1 MSVGDAT
8 ADETIVRE
16 YRGATPEEAAAAY
29 TREATGLVARGYA
42 VAAQAWTPER
52 TLVVTYQRSLPSL
65 PPPVVAAAPAT
76 APWAPPPAAAPR
88 LDRWCTRCGRYQSP
102 AWAARC
108 EHCGARYAE
117 FPPAPTPPPPGVV
130 LAAPGRSRSA
140 TVAIIVVAIA
150 AILIVVVFLTSVA
163 LLANLPQAVP
173 GI

>member
-1 MSVGDAT
+1 MTAGEAA

-16 YRGATPEEAAAAY
+16 YRGATPDEAAAAY
-29 TREATGLVARGYA
+29 TQEATDLVARGFG

-52 TLVVTYQRSLPSL
+52 TLVVTYQRSLPS
-65 PPPVVAAAPAT
+65 PPPLVVAAAPAT
-76 APWAPPPAAAPR
+76 AHWAPPPAAAPR

-117 FPPAPTPPPPGVV
+117 FPPAPTPPPPGIV
-130 LAAPGRSRSA
+130 LAAPGRSRGA
-140 TVAIIVVAIA
+140 TVAIILVVIA
-150 AILIVVVFLTSVA
+150 AILIVLVFLTSVA
-163 LLANLPQAVP
+163 LLANLPQDLP